1 MHNILHRWKC
11 QTRFSVVA
19 NPGPCGLSRPWSA
32 AVQQYL
38 LWMCFEALVDGRR
51 LLAAGVF
58 AAFDT
63 IEHKVPSGPWCA
75 LVHTEHQEHG
85 QVASSIA
92 EAFGAGLQVCDL
104 EPLQQ
109 PPVQRWDGQS
119 HRRGRGHI
127 PRDVSNTLKTHDF
140 SNILSQPRI
149 SSLSKKS
156 KVRLDG
162 KNGCSYHWYQRKKP
176 PYLPCGPT
184 CKTKAGDTL

>member
-1 MHNILHRWKC
+1 MWWQIQAL
-11 QTRFSVVA
+11 VA
-19 NPGPCGLSRPWSA
+19 SGVLDL
-32 AVQQYL
+32 QQYL

-75 LVHTEHQEHG
+75 LVHTEHQERG

-109 PPVQRWDGQS
+109 PPVQR
-119 HRRGRGHI
+119 
-127 PRDVSNTLKTHDF
+127 
-140 SNILSQPRI
+140 
-149 SSLSKKS
+149 
-156 KVRLDG
+156 
-162 KNGCSYHWYQRKKP
+162 
-176 PYLPCGPT
+176 
-184 CKTKAGDTL
+184 